1 MGRLFGTDGVRGV
14 ANQDLTPELAFKIAR
29 AGTYVLLKEHLAT
42 VKASSEKPRVVVG
55 MDTRLSGPMLEAAVI
70 AGITSVGADAVR
82 LGVIPTPAV
91 AYLVRETHADAGVM
105 ISASHN
111 PVPDNG
117 IKFFDCGGFKLSDEL
132 EREIEAVIELEQDE
146 LPRPIGELVGSV
158 VPTPDPTEQYTQF
171 LVQSSSEHLI
181 GLKIALDCGFGAA
194 YKVAPRA
201 FRALG
206 AEVLEYNSLA
216 DGARINVNC
225 GSTNTAFLQE
235 MVVAKQ
241 ADLGFAFDGDADRVI
256 AIDEKGQVVDGDHL
270 MAILGLD
277 LLERGELTGNAIAV
291 TVYSNLGLKAA
302 LERAGGR
309 VISTQAGD
317 RYVLAAMLEHGLVL
331 GGEQSGHIIMLNH
344 NTTGDGVLT
353 AVQVAATLRRRG
365 QTLSEAAQVMRSFPQ
380 VLEAVRVADKQAVAN
395 SPQLKDLVARAETI
409 IGPQGRI
416 FVRPSGT
423 EPVIRVMG
431 EGPDQDKVNAAV
443 REVVEGILKIS

>member
-1 MGRLFGTDGVRGV
+1 MGHLFGTDGVRGV
-14 ANQDLTPELAFKIAR
+14 ANRELTPELAFKIAR
-29 AGTYVLLKEHLAT
+29 VGTYVLLKEQLAAIT
-42 VKASSEKPRVVVG
+42 KSSSKPRVVVG

-91 AYLVRETHADAGVM
+91 AFLVREIHADAGVM

-117 IKFFDCGGFKLSDEL
+117 IKFFDCGGFKLPDEL
-132 EREIEAVIELEQDE
+132 EGEIEALIDLERDE
-146 LPRPIGELVGSV
+146 LPRPIGELVGNV
-158 VPTPDPTEQYTQF
+158 IPCINPTEQYTQF
-171 LVQSSSEHLI
+171 LVQSSDQHLI
-181 GLKIALDCGFGAA
+181 GQKVVLDCGFGAA
-194 YKVAPRA
+194 FKVAPRA

-206 AEVLEYNSLA
+206 AEVLEYNSMA
-216 DGARINVNC
+216 DGSRINVNC
-225 GSTNTAFLQE
+225 GSTNPAYVQE
-235 MVVAKQ
+235 MVVANQ
-241 ADLGFAFDGDADRVI
+241 AHLGFAFDGDADRVI
-256 AIDEKGQVVDGDHL
+256 AIDEKGEIVDGDHL
-270 MAILGLD
+270 MAILALD
-277 LLERGELTGNAIAV
+277 LIERGKLSENAIAA
-291 TVYSNLGLKAA
+291 TVYSNLGLQEV

-309 VISTQAGD
+309 VVSTQAGD

-353 AVQVAATLRRRG
+353 AVQVASTLRRCG
-365 QTLSEAAQVMRSFPQ
+365 KTLSQAARVMRTFPQ
-380 VLEAVRVADKQAVAN
+380 VLESVRVENKQAVAE
-395 SPQLKDLVARAETI
+395 SRQLQDLIARAETI

-423 EPVIRVMG
+423 EPLIRVMG

-443 REVVEGILKIS
+443 REVVEGILSM